1 MRHNE
6 LDLSIVYFKD
16 DFRLMRQG
24 IDLDDVQASN
34 VILTGPCS
42 LHAYYILSEE
52 VNDTP
57 IVCLYFKIP
66 IMLLRRDEL

>member
-1 MRHNE
+1 
-6 LDLSIVYFKD
+6 
-16 DFRLMRQG
+16 
-24 IDLDDVQASN
+24 LDDVQASD
-34 VILTGPCS
+34 VILTGPCP

-52 VNDTP
+52 VDDTP